1 MLIGAVIAYGGNGN
15 IPSGYLLCD
24 GSAVSRTMY
33 PDLFAVIGTDYG
45 NGDGSTT
52 FNVPDANQAKRFL
65 QGDVT
70 AGTIKSA
77 GLPNITGSF
86 IVGREEWYAIL
97 QHASGAFG
105 FGEKSTHATLKDNL
119 GLFVED
125 YFDTLFDAGK
135 SNAIY
140 GNSTTVQPPAL
151 TMRYII
157 KYK

>member
-1 MLIGAVIAYGGNGN
+1 MPDYNTAERFAQGSTVAGAVKQ
-15 IPSGYLLCD
+15 P
-24 GSAVSRTMY
+24 
-33 PDLFAVIGTDYG
+33 
-45 NGDGSTT
+45 
-52 FNVPDANQAKRFL
+52 
-65 QGDVT
+65 
-70 AGTIKSA
+70 

-86 IVGREEWYAIL
+86 IVGRKEWNAIL
-97 QHASGAFG
+97 QNASGAFG
-105 FGEKSTHATLKDNL
+105 FGGKSTRAELRDEI